1 MTAKFFTEEDY
12 ARVRRMI
19 ADRQQ
24 LVQAYSELKKAE
36 PVPAVL
42 YQMLRIFR
50 IWARDAADAKDWQKV
65 VDLYGTYT
73 RYAKAC
79 TPHCMKIANQPPP
92 ELNARDQALLD
103 RARANLPTIN
113 MN

>member
-1 MTAKFFTEEDY
+1 MTAKFFTPDDY

-24 LVQAYSELKKAE
+24 LVQAYSELKNAE

-42 YQMLRIFR
+42 YQMLRIIR
-50 IWARDAADAKDWQKV
+50 LWARDAADAKDWQKV
-65 VDLYGTYT
+65 VDLYGAYT

-79 TPHCMKIANQPPP
+79 TPHCLKVVNQPPP
-92 ELNARDQALLD
+92 DLSARDETLLT
-103 RARANLPTIN
+103 RARAQIQATTPA
-113 MN
+113 